1 LTSFG
6 NSGSELLFG
15 TPIPSG
21 SIITGSWTFERTLTD
36 QEPTR
41 HDLGTY
47 VDQQGVLVLRA
58 AATSVRITG
67 RSGLGVVD
75 EEFQDS
81 LFIRTDMLPIGFQF
95 FSFGTFFSG
104 HPSTFTSDAFPSVAA
119 LNGMSGE
126 FDLEADVIGHIR
138 GCEDCPSVALFGP
151 AQITAA
157 PAPVPEPTTLL
168 LFATGAAA
176 VARRVWK
183 RRQRAS

>member
-1 LTSFG
+1 M
-6 NSGSELLFG
+6 
-15 TPIPSG
+15 
-21 SIITGSWTFERTLTD
+21 
-36 QEPTR
+36 
-41 HDLGTY
+41 
-47 VDQQGVLVLRA
+47 LRA
-58 AATSVRITG
+58 GATSVRITG

-81 LFIRTDMLPIGFQF
+81 LFIRTDMLPVGFQF

-157 PAPVPEPTTLL
+157 PAPVPNPRRSSCSQPVRLQWEGECGSADRERARPARTPADLQAGAGCRFHLTAEGYVRLL
-168 LFATGAAA
+168 MTVASRRFVSSILLAGA
-176 VARRVWK
+176 
-183 RRQRAS
+183 QMSSG